1 MLDNKIKINIHTFE
15 TLNKDKELN
24 IKFFSDIG
32 HNSGFNNDKLDMI
45 VEHIKKTPTNYVC
58 IGGDIIDSTN
68 HIRENKENEL
78 ILLRFL
84 ENLAK
89 DYKTIITLGN
99 HDLFKK
105 TNYGWDSDFCQFFW
119 KNVNNINN
127 VYVSHFNRF
136 YEDENIIIYYPNL
149 DFYYYENYK
158 KQEDITKFWDLLIED
173 KEYLENL
180 NNEKIKIFLF
190 HSPMMLED
198 PIILKFIKNFDLVLC
213 GHMHRGLMLP
223 ILNELVKNNKGII
236 SPYGEWFP
244 DNARGVK
251 ILNFNDINIPLIITG
266 GITKISSSVPL
277 GNIINKIYPMEI
289 EDIKLLTKK
298 KKID

>member
-1 MLDNKIKINIHTFE
+1 MFEKIKVNNYIFE
-15 TLNKDKELN
+15 LLNNTKELN

-32 HNSGFNNDKLDMI
+32 HTYGFNNDKLDMI
-45 VEHIKKTPTNYVC
+45 VEQIKKTPTDYVC
-58 IGGDIIDSTN
+58 FGGDFIDSTN

-78 ILLRFL
+78 ILLRFFK
-84 ENLAK
+84 NIAK
-89 DYKTIITLGN
+89 NYKTIITLGN

-105 TNYGWDSDFCQFFW
+105 TNYGWDSDFYKSFW
-119 KNVNNINN
+119 ENINN
-127 VYVSHFNRF
+127 IENISVSHFNRF
-136 YEDENIIIYYPNL
+136 YEDENIMIYYPNL

-158 KQEDITKFWDLLIED
+158 KQEDITKFWDLLITD
-173 KEYLENL
+173 NEYLENL
-180 NNEKIKIFLF
+180 NNNKIKIFLF

-223 ILNELVKNNKGII
+223 ILNELIKNNKGII
-236 SPYGEWFP
+236 SPYGELFP
-244 DNARGVK
+244 DNARGIK
-251 ILNFNDINIPLIITG
+251 ILKYNSRSVPLMITG

-289 EDIKLLTKK
+289 ENIKILHKK
-298 KKID
+298 RNID